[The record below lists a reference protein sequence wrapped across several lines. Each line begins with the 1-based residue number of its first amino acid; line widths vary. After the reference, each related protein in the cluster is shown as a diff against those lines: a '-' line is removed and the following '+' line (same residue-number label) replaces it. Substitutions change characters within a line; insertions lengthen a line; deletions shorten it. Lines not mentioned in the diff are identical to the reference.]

1 MFPLA
6 VRCIAPEPLQQAS
19 SVATPVQ
26 GGRHVET
33 AVRTIVCDT
42 VQRSRYVGVPM
53 QIYWLEV
60 FDLLMLKNSAHE
72 QLTLI
77 GGSILR
83 AVFLTAYQRWF

>member
-1 MFPLA
+1 M
-6 VRCIAPEPLQQAS
+6 
-19 SVATPVQ
+19 
-26 GGRHVET
+26 
-33 AVRTIVCDT
+33 
-42 VQRSRYVGVPM
+42 QRSGYVGVPM

-77 GGSILR
+77 GGSTLR